1 MYPISRHS
9 PRLHL
14 RELTPQDAEG
24 VFAIYGD
31 ARATEHMS
39 FEPRSRDD
47 VEAIVARSITS
58 ATVDPRQEYAL
69 AVTANEE
76 DGRLIGFGRLALDP
90 HQPRAA
96 TFGFAL
102 NPATWGQGYGTE
114 TVRLLL
120 ACAFDDLGLHR
131 VWGARSP
138 HNTASARTMERA
150 GLTEEGYIREHVQR
164 AGRWRDSVTHSILDH
179 EYRASE
185 SGPAA
190 ASSAGPACSDPHR

>member
-14 RELTPQDAEG
+14 RELHPGDAEG
-24 VFAIYGD
+24 LFAIYGD

-39 FEPRSRDD
+39 FDPRTRDD
-47 VEAIVARSITS
+47 IDAIVARSITS
-58 ATVDPRQEYAL
+58 AAMDPRQEYAL
-69 AVTANEE
+69 AVSDNE

-90 HQPRAA
+90 HQPDAA

-102 NPATWGQGYGTE
+102 RPDTWGTAYGTE

-120 ACAFDDLGLHR
+120 ACAFEDLGLHR

-138 HNTASARTMERA
+138 NNIASARTMQRA
-150 GLTEEGYIREHVQR
+150 GLIEEGRIREHVR
-164 AGRWRDSVTHSILDH
+164 RGGRWQDSVTHSILDH
-179 EYRASE
+179 EY
-185 SGPAA
+185 
-190 ASSAGPACSDPHR
+190 SATPYPS

>member
-9 PRLHL
+9 RRLHL
-14 RELTPQDAEG
+14 RELRPDDAEG

-39 FEPRSRDD
+39 FDPRTRED
-47 VEAIVARSITS
+47 VEAIVARSIAS
-58 ATVDPRQEYAL
+58 ATADPRQEYAL
-69 AVTANEE
+69 AVTGTGTGTGTD

-102 NPATWGQGYGTE
+102 DPDTWGNGFGTE

-120 ACAFDDLGLHR
+120 ACAFEDLALHR

-138 HNTASARTMERA
+138 LNTASARTMERA
-150 GLTEEGYIREHVQR
+150 GLSEEGCIREHVQR
-164 AGRWRDSVTHSILDH
+164 GGRWRDSVTHSILDH
-179 EYRASE
+179 EY
-185 SGPAA
+185 AA
-190 ASSAGPACSDPHR
+190 IER

>member
-14 RELTPQDAEG
+14 RELQPGDAEG
-24 VFAIYGD
+24 LFAIYGD

-39 FEPRSRDD
+39 FDPRTRDD
-47 VEAIVARSITS
+47 VDAIVARSIAS
-58 ATVDPRQEYAL
+58 AAMEPRQEYAL
-69 AVTANEE
+69 AVTGDG

-90 HQPRAA
+90 HQPGAA

-102 NPATWGQGYGTE
+102 RPDTWGNGYGTE

-120 ACAFDDLGLHR
+120 ACAFEDLGLHR

-138 HNTASARTMERA
+138 HNIASARTMRRA
-150 GLTEEGYIREHVQR
+150 GLVEEGRIREHVR
-164 AGRWRDSVTHSILDH
+164 RGGRWQDSVTHSILDH
-179 EYRASE
+179 EY
-185 SGPAA
+185 
-190 ASSAGPACSDPHR
+190 SATTPYPS

>member
-14 RELTPQDAEG
+14 RELHPGDAEG
-24 VFAIYGD
+24 LFAIYGD

-39 FEPRSRDD
+39 FDPRTRDD
-47 VEAIVARSITS
+47 VDAIVARSITS
-58 ATVDPRQEYAL
+58 AALDPRQEYAL
-69 AVTANEE
+69 AVTDNG

-102 NPATWGQGYGTE
+102 RPDTWGNGYGTE

-120 ACAFDDLGLHR
+120 ASAFEDLGLHR
-131 VWGARSP
+131 VWGALPAEHRLRPDHATRRAHRGGP
-138 HNTASARTMERA
+138 HPRARPSRGPMA
-150 GLTEEGYIREHVQR
+150 GLGDPLHPRPRVLR
-164 AGRWRDSVTHSILDH
+164 NSI
-179 EYRASE
+179 SE
-185 SGPAA
+185 LT
-190 ASSAGPACSDPHR
+190 

>member
-9 PRLHL
+9 QRLHL
-14 RELTPQDAEG
+14 RELRPDDAED

-39 FEPRSRDD
+39 FDPRTRED
-47 VEAIVARSITS
+47 VQAIVARSIAS
-58 ATVDPRQEYAL
+58 AAADPRQEYAL
-69 AVTANEE
+69 AVAGTD

-102 NPATWGQGYGTE
+102 NPGTWGNGFGTE

-120 ACAFDDLGLHR
+120 ACAFEDLGLHR
-131 VWGARSP
+131 VWGAHSP
-138 HNTASARTMERA
+138 LNTASARTMERA
-150 GLTEEGYIREHVQR
+150 GFTEEGCIREHVQR
-164 AGRWRDSVTHSILDH
+164 GGQWSDSVTHSILDH
-179 EYRASE
+179 EY
-185 SGPAA
+185 AA
-190 ASSAGPACSDPHR
+190 VAK

>member
-9 PRLHL
+9 RRLHL
-14 RELTPQDAEG
+14 RELRPDDAEG

-31 ARATEHMS
+31 ARATEHLS
-39 FEPRSRDD
+39 FDPRTRED
-47 VEAIVARSITS
+47 VGAIVARSIAS
-58 ATVDPRQEYAL
+58 ATADPRQEYAL
-69 AVTANEE
+69 AVTGTGTGTGTD

-102 NPATWGQGYGTE
+102 DPDTWGNGFGTE

-131 VWGARSP
+131 V
-138 HNTASARTMERA
+138 
-150 GLTEEGYIREHVQR
+150 
-164 AGRWRDSVTHSILDH
+164 
-179 EYRASE
+179 
-185 SGPAA
+185 
-190 ASSAGPACSDPHR
+190 

>member
-9 PRLHL
+9 QRLSL
-14 RELTPQDAEG
+14 RELSHRDAEE

-39 FEPRSRDD
+39 FDPRSRDN
-47 VEAIVARSITS
+47 VEAIVARFITS
-58 ATVDPRQEYAL
+58 ATMDPRQEYAL
-69 AVTANEE
+69 AVTNISS
-76 DGRLIGFGRLALDP
+76 GQLIGVGRLALDP

-102 NPATWGQGYGTE
+102 RPDTWGHGYGTE

-120 ACAFDDLGLHR
+120 ACAFEDLELHR

-138 HNTASARTMERA
+138 QNTASARTLERA
-150 GLTEEGYIREHVQR
+150 GLAQEGYIREHVQR
-164 AGRWRDSVTHSILDH
+164 GGKWRDSVTHSILDH
-179 EYRASE
+179 EYLGVPPQK
-185 SGPAA
+185 GPQDA
-190 ASSAGPACSDPHR
+190 

>member
-9 PRLHL
+9 QRLHL
-14 RELTPQDAEG
+14 RELRPDDAEG

-39 FEPRSRDD
+39 FDPRTRED
-47 VEAIVARSITS
+47 VEAIVARSIAS
-58 ATVDPRQEYAL
+58 AAADPRQEYAL
-69 AVTANEE
+69 AVAGTG
-76 DGRLIGFGRLALDP
+76 DGRLIGFGRLDLDP

-102 NPATWGQGYGTE
+102 NPDTWGNGFGTE

-120 ACAFDDLGLHR
+120 ACAFEDLGLHR

-138 HNTASARTMERA
+138 LNTASARTMERA
-150 GLTEEGYIREHVQR
+150 GFTEEGYIREHVQR
-164 AGRWRDSVTHSILDH
+164 GGQWSDSVTHSILDH
-179 EYRASE
+179 EYAT
-185 SGPAA
+185 GAK
-190 ASSAGPACSDPHR
+190 

>member
-9 PRLHL
+9 QHLHL
-14 RELTPQDAEG
+14 RELRPDDAEG

-39 FEPRSRDD
+39 FDPRTRKD
-47 VEAIVARSITS
+47 VQAIVARSIAS
-58 ATVDPRQEYAL
+58 AAADPRQEYAL
-69 AVTANEE
+69 AVANTDDE
-76 DGRLIGFGRLALDP
+76 RLIGFGRLALDP

-102 NPATWGQGYGTE
+102 NPDTWGNGFGTE

-120 ACAFDDLGLHR
+120 VCAFEDLDLHR

-138 HNTASARTMERA
+138 LNTASARTMERA
-150 GLTEEGYIREHVQR
+150 GFTEEGYIREHVQR
-164 AGRWRDSVTHSILDH
+164 GGQWSDSVTHSILDH
-179 EYRASE
+179 EYATV
-185 SGPAA
+185 AK
-190 ASSAGPACSDPHR
+190 

>member
-9 PRLHL
+9 RRLHL
-14 RELTPQDAEG
+14 RELSHKDAED

-31 ARATEHMS
+31 ARATEHLS
-39 FEPRSRDD
+39 FDPRTRDD
-47 VEAIVARSITS
+47 VEAIVARSVTS

-69 AVTANEE
+69 AVTEAS

-102 NPATWGQGYGTE
+102 RPDTWGRGYGTE

-120 ACAFDDLGLHR
+120 ACAFEDLGLHR

-138 HNTASARTMERA
+138 HNTASARTMDRA
-150 GLTEEGYIREHVQR
+150 GLSEEGYIREHILR
-164 AGRWRDSVTHSILDH
+164 GGRWRDSVTHSILDH
-179 EYRASE
+179 EYMALP
-185 SGPAA
+185 PAR
-190 ASSAGPACSDPHR
+190 P